1 MSCLWITEV
10 GKKIPIIEMNS
21 NNTKFNKYF
30 SSKVKNGKKWEWKK
44 KREREKEK
52 KKQRRKEGR
61 KEGGKGSRENSI
73 DQGLEVNFHNCLYLI
88 HDSQPKM
95 KPTTSLLEGVII
107 LAWY

>member
-30 SSKVKNGKKWEWKK
+30 SSKVINEKKMGMEKK
-44 KREREKEK
+44 EREREKEKEKEK

-61 KEGGKGSRENSI
+61 RQRLKRKFN
-73 DQGLEVNFHNCLYLI
+73 
-88 HDSQPKM
+88 
-95 KPTTSLLEGVII
+95 
-107 LAWY
+107 

>member
-30 SSKVKNGKKWEWKK
+30 SSKVKNGKKMGMEKK
-44 KREREKEK
+44 ERERKRK
-52 KKQRRKEGR
+52 RNKEGR

-95 KPTTSLLEGVII
+95 KPITSLLEGGII

>member
-10 GKKIPIIEMNS
+10 EKKIPIIEMNS

-44 KREREKEK
+44 REREKEKEKEK

-61 KEGGKGSRENSI
+61 RQRLKRKFN
-73 DQGLEVNFHNCLYLI
+73 
-88 HDSQPKM
+88 
-95 KPTTSLLEGVII
+95 
-107 LAWY
+107 

>member
-1 MSCLWITEV
+1 M
-10 GKKIPIIEMNS
+10 GKKM
-21 NNTKFNKYF
+21 
-30 SSKVKNGKKWEWKK
+30 GM
-44 KREREKEK
+44 EK
-52 KKQRRKEGR
+52 KERGRKRKRNKEGR

-95 KPTTSLLEGVII
+95 KPITSLLEGVII